1 MGKGI
6 QTPPEE
12 IYKVYEKMLIITNR
26 HRNENQNQNKVSPN
40 IHLDDYWQNIPKYHV
55 LRMWRN

>member
-12 IYKVYEKMLIITNR
+12 IYKAYEKMLIITNR
-26 HRNENQNQNKVSPN
+26 HRNANQNQNKVSPN
-40 IHLDDYWQNIPKYHV
+40 IHLGDY
-55 LRMWRN
+55 

>member
-12 IYKVYEKMLIITNR
+12 IYKAYEKMLIITNC
-26 HRNENQNQNKVSPN
+26 HRNANQNKVSPN
-40 IHLDDYWQNIPKYHV
+40 IHLGDY
-55 LRMWRN
+55 